1 MKFRLKIGTRIL
13 AGYCVALGVFAIVGV
28 ITYRG
33 TMELRASSGWV
44 THTYKVK
51 EAVNGI
57 LSSLKDAETGERGY
71 LITLED
77 RFLEPYRAAIGE
89 VGRYVEEARR
99 LTRDNPNQA
108 RRLDMLQPLVE
119 RKLGDL
125 AEAIRLRPG
134 QRTEESNTAI
144 LLMDRSKSEMD
155 QIRRLV
161 AEMQEEEEGLL
172 ARRTEH
178 ANDTAQFLT
187 LAIVIGFI
195 TAGVL
200 VLVVSV
206 VIQRSI
212 TGPLSLFTEFAR
224 RVGEGDLTQKSAF
237 HREDELGE
245 LATHLDEMVV
255 GLRELTRQ
263 TSIVAES
270 LNEATTEI
278 LASTQQQSAATVE
291 QTAAIQQA
299 SATMSE
305 LSQTGSQITDRAKQ
319 VSAAAEAVSTSGVAG
334 LRSVQETNSTMGSIR
349 EQAEAVAENVIALS
363 EKTQAISAIIASVND
378 IAEQSHLLALNAG
391 IQAAAAGEHGRAFSV
406 VAAEMKN
413 LAAQSKQAT
422 VQVRSILGD
431 IQKGITASVMLTEE
445 AVKRTDSGQQ
455 QAGIADKTI
464 RQLADNLDQSIR
476 AFQQIAAGSNQ
487 QQIGFDQLTQTFR
500 SIGIASQQT
509 AASTRQSEKAA
520 ANLSALSQQLRA
532 VINRYRL

>member
-1 MKFRLKIGTRIL
+1 MKFRVKIGTRIL
-13 AGYCVALGVFAIVGV
+13 AGYCVALAVFAIVGV

-51 EAVNGI
+51 EAVSGI

-89 VGRYVEEARR
+89 VGRYLEEARR
-99 LTRDNPNQA
+99 LTRDNPNQR

-125 AEAIRLRPG
+125 AEAIRLRPA
-134 QRTEESNTAI
+134 QRTDESNTSI
-144 LLMDRSKSEMD
+144 LMMDRSKSEMD

-161 AEMQEEEEGLL
+161 SEMQEEEDTLL
-172 ARRTEH
+172 AQRTDH

-187 LAIVIGFI
+187 LAIVFGFI

-224 RVGEGDLTQKSAF
+224 RVGEGDLTQKSVF

-245 LATHLDEMVV
+245 LATHLDQMVM

-263 TSIVAES
+263 TSLVAES

-278 LASTQQQSAATVE
+278 LASTQQQSAATAE

-305 LSQTGSQITDRAKQ
+305 LGQTGSQITDRAKQ
-319 VSAAAEAVSTSGVAG
+319 VSTAAEVVSSSGVAG
-334 LRSVQETNSTMGSIR
+334 LRSVQETNATMRSIR

-391 IQAAAAGEHGRAFSV
+391 IQAAAAGEQGRAFSV

-500 SIGIASQQT
+500 SIGVASQQT

-520 ANLSALSQQLRA
+520 ANLSALAQQLRA